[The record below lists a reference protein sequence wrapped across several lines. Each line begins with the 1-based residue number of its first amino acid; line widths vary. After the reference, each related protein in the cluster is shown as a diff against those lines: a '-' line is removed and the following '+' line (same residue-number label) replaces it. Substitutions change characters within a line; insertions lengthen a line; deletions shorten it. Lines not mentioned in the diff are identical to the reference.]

1 MFAKLK
7 APGFGSP
14 AYLELVKTIAIL
26 SPNGKEEKIMR
37 LLGEYRI
44 FLLNGRCK
52 DTK

>member
-26 SPNGKEEKIMR
+26 SPNGKEEKITR

-44 FLLNGRCK
+44 FLLNGR
-52 DTK
+52 